1 MHDPQDLNPQYLE
14 DLATG
19 YWQSEVLFTAVEKDL
34 FTRLEPNGKSVDGLA
49 SELGYDP
56 AALKRFIYVLSVMGL
71 VFEADGFCGNT
82 KLSKKYLVRDAETYQ
97 GDSVLWRKYLI
108 DNWKTLDKCLEKG
121 TRVLFQ
127 SVDEPEAAVKER
139 FRKYCRAMD
148 CIARNKIE
156 EILPVFSGSKLQRD
170 ILDIG
175 SGLGAFSIGFLKEFP
190 GTKATLVDM
199 QQVLEYSAETHRGR
213 SYASRMEYRATNILE
228 PWNLPNKYSLII
240 LSNIV
245 HAFADAE
252 TGHVLAEAAAHLADD
267 GLLMVHDFFLEHAPE
282 KAVLSDLNMLV
293 NTYNGKVYTASWVR
307 EQLEDAGLTTTE
319 LIPLE
324 SDTAILVAS
333 KNAVALANLR
343 LDPLQQL
350 ETKIQ
355 SLGFQAV
362 KQIEVDSIQVPE
374 WVGAKCEFGCSSFNE
389 AHCPPNCIKPGKTR
403 AMLKNYSKC
412 LLLQGVPPTGD
423 FQRLV
428 LRAERSAFKAGYYK
442 AFSLWAGPCSICDD
456 VCPGDGTCTNHKNAR
471 PSMEASGIDVFETVR
486 LAGVPLATL
495 PEPDDYVKYFAVLL
509 LE

>member
-1 MHDPQDLNPQYLE
+1 MHDPQDMNPQYLE

-19 YWQSEVLFTAVEKDL
+19 YWHSEVLFTAVEKSL
-34 FTRLEPNGKSVDGLA
+34 FTRLEPNGKKIVDLA
-49 SELGYDP
+49 WELGFDP
-56 AALKRFIYVLSVMGL
+56 GTLKRFIHALSIMGL
-71 VFEADGFCGNT
+71 VFEADGLCGNT
-82 KLSKKYLVRDAETYQ
+82 KLARKYLVQGAEAYQ
-97 GDSVLWRKYLI
+97 GESILWRKFLI
-108 DNWKTLDKCLEKG
+108 DNWKTLDRCLEKG

-127 SVDEPEAAVKER
+127 TIDEPETAVKER

-156 EILPVFSGSKLQRD
+156 EILPMFSGLKIQGD

-175 SGLGAFSIGFLKEFP
+175 SGLGAFSVGFLKEFP
-190 GTKATLVDM
+190 ETKATLVDM
-199 QQVLEYSAETHRGR
+199 EQVVEYAAETHGSR
-213 SYASRMEYRATNILE
+213 SYTSRMEYRATNILE
-228 PWNLPNKYSLII
+228 PWALPKKYNLII

-245 HAFADAE
+245 HAFAEAE
-252 TGHVLAEAAAHLADD
+252 TGHVMAQAVTHLAED
-267 GLLMVHDFFLEHAPE
+267 GLILVHDFFMEHAPE

-293 NTYNGKVYTASWVR
+293 NTYNGKVYAAAWVR
-307 EQLEDAGLTTTE
+307 EQLEDAGLKTTE

-324 SDTAILVAS
+324 SDTAILIAS
-333 KNAVALANLR
+333 KKAASIAGLR
-343 LDPLQQL
+343 VSHVQQV
-350 ETKIQ
+350 TAKIQ

-362 KQIEVDSIQVPE
+362 KQIDIDSIEVPD
-374 WVGAKCEFGCSSFNE
+374 WVGAKCEFGCDGYGLAN
-389 AHCPPNCIKPGKTR
+389 CPPNCIKPEKTR

-428 LRAERSAFKAGYYK
+428 LRAERAAFKAGYYK

-456 VCPGDGTCTNHKNAR
+456 VCAGEGTCTNHKNAR

-486 LAGVPLATL
+486 RAGFSLQTL
-495 PEPDDYVKYFAVLL
+495 PEKDDYVKYFAILL

>member
-34 FTRLEPNGKSVDGLA
+34 FTRLEPNGKSVAGLA
-49 SELGYDP
+49 GELGYDV
-56 AALKRFIYVLSVMGL
+56 AAFKRFIHVLSVMGL

-82 KLSKKYLVRDAETYQ
+82 KLSKKYLVRGAEAYQ
-97 GDSVLWRKYLI
+97 GDSILWRKYLI

-127 SVDEPEAAVKER
+127 TMDETEAAIKER

-156 EILPVFSGSKLQRD
+156 EILPMFSGLKLQGD

-190 GTKATLVDM
+190 ETKATIVDM
-199 QQVLEYSAETHRGR
+199 EQVLEYAAETHGSR
-213 SYASRMEYRATNILE
+213 SYANRMEYRATNILE
-228 PWNLPNKYSLII
+228 PWALPRKYNLII

-245 HAFADAE
+245 HAFAEAE
-252 TGHVLAEAAAHLADD
+252 TGHVVAEAVAHLADD
-267 GLLMVHDFFLEHAPE
+267 GLILVHDFFLEHASE
-282 KAVLSDLNMLV
+282 KAALSDLNMLV
-293 NTYNGKVYTASWVR
+293 NTYNGKVYPATWVR
-307 EQLEDAGLTTTE
+307 ERLEDAGLAITE

-324 SDTAILVAS
+324 SDTAVLIAS
-333 KNAVALANLR
+333 KNAASLANLQ
-343 LDPLQQL
+343 LNPLQQL
-350 ETKIQ
+350 AAKVQ

-374 WVGAKCEFGCSSFNE
+374 WVGAKCQFGCDSFSE
-389 AHCPPNCIKPGKTR
+389 AHCPPNCIKPEKTR

-428 LRAERSAFKAGYYK
+428 LRAERAAFKAGYYK
-442 AFSLWAGPCSICDD
+442 AFSLWAGPCRICED
-456 VCPGDGTCTNHKNAR
+456 VCAGEGTCTNHKNAR

-486 LAGVPLATL
+486 RAGIPLATL
-495 PEPDDYVKYFAVLL
+495 PEKDDYVKYFAILL

>member
-1 MHDPQDLNPQYLE
+1 MHDPQDLNPQHLE

-19 YWQSEVLFTAVEKDL
+19 YWQSEVLFTALEKHL
-34 FTRLEPNGKSVDGLA
+34 FTRLEPAGKPVAELA
-49 SELGYDP
+49 AELGYDP
-56 AALKRFIYVLSVMGL
+56 TTLKRFVHALSVMGL
-71 VFEADGFCGNT
+71 VFEADDSCGNT
-82 KLSKKYLVRDAETYQ
+82 KLSKKYLVRGEEAYQ
-97 GDSVLWRKYLI
+97 GDSILWRKYLI

-127 SVDEPEAAVKER
+127 TMDEPEAAVKER

-148 CIARNKIE
+148 AVARTKIE
-156 EILPVFSGSKLQRD
+156 EILSMYSGMKLQGD
-170 ILDIG
+170 ILDVG

-190 GTKATLVDM
+190 ETKATLVDM
-199 QQVLEYSAETHRGR
+199 KQVLEFAAETHGSR

-228 PWNLPNKYSLII
+228 PWNLQKKYNLII

-245 HAFADAE
+245 HAFAEQE
-252 TGHVLAEAAAHLADD
+252 TGHVLAEAVAHLADD
-267 GLLMVHDFFLEHAPE
+267 GLLLVHDFFLEHASE

-293 NTYNGKVYTASWVR
+293 NTYNGKVYAASWIR
-307 EQLEDAGLTTTE
+307 EQLEDARLATTE

-324 SDTAILVAS
+324 SDTAVLIAS
-333 KNAVALANLR
+333 KNAAALANLK
-343 LDPLQQL
+343 LNPLQQL
-350 ETKIQ
+350 AAKIQ
-355 SLGFQAV
+355 GLGFQVV

-374 WVGAKCEFGCSSFNE
+374 WVGAKCQFGCDSFNE
-389 AHCPPNCIKPGKTR
+389 AHCPPNCIKPEKTR

-428 LRAERSAFKAGYYK
+428 LRAERTAFKAGYYK
-442 AFSLWAGPCSICDD
+442 AFSLWAGPCRICED
-456 VCPGDGTCTNHKNAR
+456 VCAGEGTCTNHKNAR

-486 LAGVPLATL
+486 RAGIPLTTL
-495 PEPDDYVKYFAVLL
+495 PEADDYVKYFAVLL